1 MPGDMI
7 PPSESVGRLAALGRS
22 FRHRNFRL
30 YFLGQMIS
38 LVGTWMQGVA
48 LSWLVYRL
56 TGSSLDLGL
65 LGFTSQLPMFLLP
78 LLGGALADR
87 LDRRRILVGT
97 QAASMIQA
105 GVLAALTLTGHV
117 EVWHLYALAALLG
130 CINALDMPTRQSF
143 VIELV
148 VKEDLHNAI
157 ALNSSVF
164 NAARVVGPSVAGIL
178 VAAIGEG
185 WCFLVNALSFVA
197 VILGLL
203 AIRLPRRTPAKSPV
217 SLLANMLE
225 GCRFAWSTPF
235 VRSALLLLGTGS
247 MLGVS
252 YATLMPVFAGEVLH
266 SGARGLG
273 ILLASAGVGSLAA
286 ALTLAARR
294 GGAGLE
300 KLVLGAAGGFGVSLL
315 LFSLSRNFTLS
326 ALLLAPV
333 GYSMIVFMAGTN
345 TLLQLRTPDAL
356 RGRVMSLFS
365 MMLIGM
371 APFGSLLAGALA
383 HLLGTPPAV
392 GLCGAAILVV
402 TAVFGRHMLRVDA

>member
-7 PPSESVGRLAALGRS
+7 PPPESVGRLAALGRS

-30 YFLGQMIS
+30 YIFGQMIS

-65 LGFTSQLPMFLLP
+65 LGFTSQLPLFLLP

-87 LDRRRILVGT
+87 LNRRRILVGT
-97 QAASMIQA
+97 QTASMLQA
-105 GVLAALTLTGHV
+105 AVLAALTLTGRV
-117 EVWHLYALAALLG
+117 ELWQVYALAALLG

-143 VIELV
+143 VVELV
-148 VKEDLHNAI
+148 GKEDLHNAI

-178 VAAIGEG
+178 VALIGEG
-185 WCFLVNALSFVA
+185 WCFLLNSLSFVA
-197 VILGLL
+197 VIIGLL
-203 AIRLPRRTPAKSPV
+203 AIRLPRRAPEASRA
-217 SLLANMLE
+217 SLLANVLE

-252 YATLMPVFAGEVLH
+252 YVTLMPVFAGEVLH
-266 SGARGLG
+266 SGSRGLG
-273 ILLASAGVGSLAA
+273 ILLGSAGLGSLAA

-300 KLVLGAAGGFGVSLL
+300 KLVLGAAGGFGLSLL
-315 LFSLSRNFTLS
+315 LFSLSRNFLLS

-356 RGRVMSLFS
+356 RGRVMSLFT

-371 APFGSLLAGALA
+371 APFGSLLAGTLA
-383 HLLGTPPAV
+383 HLLGTPQAV
-392 GLCGAAILVV
+392 GLCGTATLAVTVIFGKNILRLS
-402 TAVFGRHMLRVDA
+402 A